1 MAPRNF
7 KPLSCDLDENG
18 PESIHRAVALA
29 HLYSTHHGQGDTQSA
44 KLAILVEEIVTNLYD
59 HAVRGAGF
67 SGRLMLADHT
77 GGLRISLWDSGL
89 PFDPRDAT
97 ALDQPNPERGGG
109 VGLAMTMAW
118 AEVIDYRRD
127 GNSNRLDLRLRA

>member
-1 MAPRNF
+1 MAVRNF

-18 PESIHRAVALA
+18 SESIHRAVALA

-44 KLAILVEEIVTNLYD
+44 RLAILVEEIVTNLYD
-59 HAVRGAGF
+59 HAAPAAGF
-67 SGRLMLADHT
+67 SGRLMLANDT
-77 GGLRISLWDSGL
+77 DGVRISLWDSGP

-118 AEVIDYRRD
+118 AKVVDYRRERD
-127 GNSNRLDLRLRA
+127 FNRLDLRLRT